1 MRICIVFMLVLTL
14 ACQSQQKTAEKT
26 ENGSKPAIETA
37 QTSMPTASQP
47 VEEEISASQ
56 SQQKAAETTK
66 NGSKL
71 TIETAQTSMPA
82 ASQPVEEEIS
92 ASCNTDVCLQLRNHN
107 VENKSF
113 EIFMVNAVPVA
124 GFQCDLPGIGI
135 SDADGGLLKENGFEA
150 SNSDSRVLAFSMQ
163 GNVISTGMGV
173 LTEISYS
180 DQADEVCM
188 TEIIFAGIGGVQ
200 LSNDTPEC
208 LKLN

>member
-1 MRICIVFMLVLTL
+1 MLVITL
-14 ACQSQQKTAEKT
+14 ACQGQKKVAEKT
-26 ENGSKPAIETA
+26 ETGTKPEVEAVQIDNPVLDQSAEEKTPIIE
-37 QTSMPTASQP
+37 
-47 VEEEISASQ
+47 
-56 SQQKAAETTK
+56 
-66 NGSKL
+66 
-71 TIETAQTSMPA
+71 
-82 ASQPVEEEIS
+82 
-92 ASCNTDVCLQLRNHN
+92 SCNTDICLQLRNHDS
-107 VENKSF
+107 ENKSF
-113 EIFMVNAVPVA
+113 EIYMINAVPVA

-163 GNVISTGMGV
+163 GKVISTGMGV

-180 DQADEVCM
+180 ESTNEVCM